1 MTWGSQEGSGDEP
14 EPALRG
20 GGLPLPGLKRWRL
33 RRGLSQAKL
42 ARRAELTTVRASLR
56 GVMRALGA

>member
-1 MTWGSQEGSGDEP
+1 MAKDAQEVSGGNGPVGEP

-33 RRGLSQAKL
+33 HRGLSQ
-42 ARRAELTTVRASLR
+42 V
-56 GVMRALGA
+56 